1 MVNISFI
8 NNYLKSYINN
18 RVIAELNG
26 FIETT
31 IYIEKFHFKIYE
43 NYLLIKNNSNV
54 VLKIIFNEVRYV
66 ICENNKILIEFNI
79 GEKILMYE
87 DN

>member
-18 RVIAELNG
+18 KVITELNG
-26 FIETT
+26 FINTT
-31 IYIEKFHFKIYE
+31 IYVEKFYFKICE
-43 NYLLIKNNSNV
+43 NYLLIKNSNLV

-66 ICENNKILIEFNI
+66 ICENDKILIEFNF
-79 GEKILMYE
+79 GERILMYK